1 MSDKFAPK
9 LTAKQRAQ
17 VEAVI
22 KELMDKTKQLL
33 LDDECSP
40 DSAQG
45 LLKEGLP
52 WIEYLNHAAADGEKG
67 SSVRSSSKRIV
78 AAKKIKRSLKKTPTI
93 ADLQAEQSLTAE
105 AELDEKI
112 VAILDK
118 DLSRCCSELPPALWS
133 MLESKKD

>member
-1 MSDKFAPK
+1 MSDKLAPK

-40 DSAQG
+40 ASAQG

-52 WIEYLNHAAADGEKG
+52 WIEYLNHAATDGEKG

-118 DLSRCCSELPPALWS
+118 DLSRCLQRVATRFVV
-133 MLESKKD
+133 DA